1 MGDYEGAPVG
11 VAELSLRGPR
21 GNVYQDVSFQA
32 EPGQLV
38 VLVGEN
44 GSGRTSLLLSVAGR
58 MRPTGGEATVA
69 GLPLPRRAAAVRKV
83 VALGPVAGVNDL
95 DGGLTVEEH
104 LTERLLLRSHGRRAH
119 RRVAAALDAAGLT
132 EAELPLRADS
142 LSALQ
147 AFRTSLAAA
156 LIGHPRVLAVD
167 DVGDR
172 LSGTERDQ
180 AWTTLRGLADAGL
193 TVLAATR
200 EAPAGT
206 DAADVV
212 VEMGGGEPRPTG
224 SEPAESPERTEATEN
239 AESTERTEAA
249 ESAEGGED
257 DE

>member
-21 GNVYQDVSFQA
+21 GDVYRGVSFRA
-32 EPGQLV
+32 GPGELV
-38 VLVGEN
+38 ALVGEN

-83 VALGPVAGVNDL
+83 VALGAVAGVNDL

-119 RRVAAALDAAGLT
+119 RRVAAAIDAAGLT
-132 EAELPLRADS
+132 EADLPLRADS

-147 AFRTSLAAA
+147 TFRTSLAAA

-172 LSGTERDQ
+172 LSDAERDQ
-180 AWTTLRGLADAGL
+180 AWATLRGLADAGL

-200 EAPAGT
+200 EAPSGADT
-206 DAADVV
+206 ADVV
-212 VEMGGGEPRPTG
+212 VDMDGETDGEMGGEPRPTDP
-224 SEPAESPERTEATEN
+224 EPAESPAGT
-239 AESTERTEAA
+239 ESTE
-249 ESAEGGED
+249 GGSD

>member
-1 MGDYEGAPVG
+1 MGDYEGAPVA

-21 GNVYQDVSFQA
+21 GSVYQGVSFDA
-32 EPGQLV
+32 GAGQLV
-38 VLVGEN
+38 AVVGEN
-44 GSGRTSLLLSVAGR
+44 GSGRTSLLLSVAGQ
-58 MRPTGGEATVA
+58 MRPNGGTASVA

-83 VALGPVAGVNDL
+83 VALGAVAGVNDL
-95 DGGLTVEEH
+95 DGALTVEEH

-132 EAELPLRADS
+132 AEELPLRADS

-156 LIGHPRVLAVD
+156 LIGQPRVLAVD

-172 LSGTERDQ
+172 LSAVEREQ
-180 AWTTLRGLADAGL
+180 AWATLRGLADAGL

-200 EAPAGT
+200 EAPSGP

-212 VEMGGGEPRPTG
+212 VDLAQPSDEHT
-224 SEPAESPERTEATEN
+224 AV
-239 AESTERTEAA
+239 
-249 ESAEGGED
+249 EGGD